1 MRSPQPGDKVRLAAL
16 DDWFFQALEAEQI
29 ERLKR
34 WVGREVTFVGPGG
47 HGFLEVEFVET
58 REGKST
64 NVSIW
69 VPSSCLEF
77 GSA

>member
-1 MRSPQPGDKVRLAAL
+1 MFALQPGDKVRLVAL
-16 DDWFFQALEAEQI
+16 DDWFFQKLEAEAI
-29 ERLKR
+29 GRLKR
-34 WVGREVTFVGPGG
+34 WVGREVTFVGPGE

-69 VPSSCLEF
+69 VSPSCIELCC
-77 GSA
+77 A